1 MSAAPS
7 STIQERCEAFLEWLD
22 ETGLGS
28 GLLLLAILVSVL
40 WFWLSLLTP
49 AHAAALAEPGPRES
63 NLAGLL
69 ISIAPIAVAVVFMAC
84 ATRGRPQP
92 AEEEAFGDT
101 TGYRE
106 PER

>member
-7 STIQERCEAFLEWLD
+7 PTVQERCDAFLDWLD
-22 ETGLGS
+22 ETGFGS

-49 AHAAALAEPGPRES
+49 VHAAALAEPGPRES

-69 ISIAPIAVAVVFMAC
+69 ISIAPIVVAVVFMAC
-84 ATRGRPQP
+84 ATRGRPQQVD
-92 AEEEAFGDT
+92 EEIFGDT
-101 TGYRE
+101 TGFRE
-106 PER
+106 RER